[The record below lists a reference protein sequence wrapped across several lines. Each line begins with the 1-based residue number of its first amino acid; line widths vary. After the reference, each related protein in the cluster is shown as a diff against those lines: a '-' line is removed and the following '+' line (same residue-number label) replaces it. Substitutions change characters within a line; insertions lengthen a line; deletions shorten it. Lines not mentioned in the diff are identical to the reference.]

1 MCRSRIVTV
10 LTVIAALTGAVLC
23 THPSPAAA
31 AEEPASWFAVQVA
44 AAGTAEFAY
53 RTQVPEFAQ
62 QAAAVRSQRL
72 GLTVDGWAA
81 RLASAGTPASPVS
94 VERFRADRVLAAR
107 AVALDATIEQYTEER
122 AARFTE
128 LAAAVVY
135 LAGGGDPER
144 FATALLDAT
153 AQQVQAVLGGLAVLG
168 SPYRF
173 GAAGP
178 STFDCSGLLHYLA
191 PSLPLKAAYQFD
203 ALEATATVFT
213 PNQPARPNVGD
224 LVFFAGG
231 STAAG
236 PLAIGHVAI
245 ALPEGIVL
253 HASSAA
259 GAVTLDRLDAMRSP
273 VAAAPFPAW

>member
-10 LTVIAALTGAVLC
+10 LTVITSLWCAVPG
-23 THPSPAAA
+23 TSVAAA
-31 AEEPASWFAVQVA
+31 AAPVTSLTAQVT

-53 RTQVPEFAQ
+53 RTQVPELER

-81 RLASAGTPASPVS
+81 RLTGTGGAAVPMS
-94 VERFRADRVLAAR
+94 VERFRTDRALAAR
-107 AVALDATIEQYTEER
+107 VAALDATIEQYTEER

-128 LAAAVVY
+128 LAAAVVF
-135 LAGGGDPER
+135 AVGAGDPNR
-144 FATALLDAT
+144 FATVLLGAT
-153 AQQVQAVLGGLAVLG
+153 PRQVQVVLSGLAVLG
-168 SPYRF
+168 APYRF

-191 PSLPLKAAYQFD
+191 PALPLKAAYQFD
-203 ALEATATVFT
+203 ALEAAATVFT
-213 PNQPARPNVGD
+213 PNQTARPNVGD

-236 PLAIGHVAI
+236 PLAIGHVAL

-253 HASSAA
+253 HASAAA

-273 VAAAPFPAW
+273 VATAPFPVG